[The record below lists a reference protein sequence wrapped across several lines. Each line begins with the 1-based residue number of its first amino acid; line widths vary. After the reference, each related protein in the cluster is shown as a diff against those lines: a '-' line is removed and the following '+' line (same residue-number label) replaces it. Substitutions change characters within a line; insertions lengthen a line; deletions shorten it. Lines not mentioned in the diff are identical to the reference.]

1 MNSVKKKF
9 PQKMDSNEFVS
20 KLIRHANWFS
30 GVPDSVFKKII
41 PKLEPFYLA
50 SRENHSI
57 AMGFG
62 ASLVGMKPAILIQN
76 SGLGLSLDALFGL
89 HQLYGVGILLIIS
102 NRGELDWEEI
112 QHKLWGERSID
123 LLKLCDIATFDLN
136 DLGDC
141 AIEEAA
147 KVAFDEHKI
156 SAVIIHRGNVDE

>member
-1 MNSVKKKF
+1 MSSIKKKF
-9 PQKMDSNEFVS
+9 PQIMDSDEFVS
-20 KLIRHANWFS
+20 KLIHNANWFS

-41 PKLEPFYLA
+41 PKLDPFYLA

-62 ASLVGMKPAILIQN
+62 ASLAGMKPAILIQN

-112 QHKLWGERSID
+112 QHKSWGECTMN
-123 LLKLCDIATFDLN
+123 LLNLCKITTFDFGE
-136 DLGDC
+136 LGGM

-147 KVAFDEHKI
+147 KVAFNEHKI